1 MRGGLGRAKHTWMLL
16 AMHRTLSKPSHWF
29 VLSALLGSA
38 NILPAQ
44 APDPLSAEVRWT
56 YGTIRNNLLKLAE
69 KMPAENY
76 GFRPTTDVE
85 TFGRRVAH
93 IADANMNVC
102 AGLNGERRPL
112 GAASKTSKPELVAAL
127 KESFAY
133 CDRVFD
139 SLTDATAPEMVS
151 SRLGGP
157 FPPEPTRSRLATLYN
172 LVRHSNEMYGYMAVY
187 LRLKGIVPP
196 TSAPE

>member
-1 MRGGLGRAKHTWMLL
+1 MNNLRKLMLVVLGGAW
-16 AMHRTLSKPSHWF
+16 A
-29 VLSALLGSA
+29 
-38 NILPAQ
+38 LPAQ
-44 APDPLSAEVRWT
+44 SPNPLSAEVKWSYT
-56 YGTIRNNLLKLAE
+56 SIKNNLTKMAD
-69 KMPAENY
+69 KMPAEDY
-76 GFRPTTDVE
+76 SFRPTPDVE
-85 TFGRRVAH
+85 TFARRIAH

-102 AGLNGERRPL
+102 TGLNGERKPL
-112 GAASKTSKPELVAAL
+112 GAASKTSKAELVAAL
-127 KESFAY
+127 KESFDY

-139 SLTDATAPEMVS
+139 ALTDRAAVETVS

-187 LRLKGIVPP
+187 LRLKGVTPP

>member
-1 MRGGLGRAKHTWMLL
+1 
-16 AMHRTLSKPSHWF
+16 MHRILSNPSRWF
-29 VLSALLGSA
+29 VAGVLLGGA
-38 NILPAQ
+38 ATAPAQ
-44 APDPLSAEVRWT
+44 TPDTLSAEVQFAYR
-56 YGTIRNNLLKLAE
+56 TIKNNLVKLAE
-69 KMPAENY
+69 KMPAEDY
-76 GFRPTTDVE
+76 SFRPTPEVE

-102 AGLNGERRPL
+102 TGLNGERKPL
-112 GAASKTSKPELVAAL
+112 GAASKTSKTDLVAAL

-133 CDRVFD
+133 CDGVVD
-139 SLTDATAPEMVS
+139 SLTDATAREMVS

-157 FPPEPTRSRLATLYN
+157 FPPEPTRSRLGTLNN

>member
-1 MRGGLGRAKHTWMLL
+1 MNLYCRFALGAVLGGVCA
-16 AMHRTLSKPSHWF
+16 
-29 VLSALLGSA
+29 LSAQTV
-38 NILPAQ
+38 N
-44 APDPLSAEVRWT
+44 PLSAEVKWS
-56 YGTIRNNLLKLAE
+56 YGSIKNNLLKLAE
-69 KMPAENY
+69 KMPAEDY
-76 GFRPTTDVE
+76 TFRPTPEVE

-93 IADANMNVC
+93 IADANMSVC
-102 AGLNGERRPL
+102 SGLNGDRKRL
-112 GAASKTSKPELVAAL
+112 GAASKTTKEELVAAL

-133 CDRVFD
+133 CDTVFD
-139 SLTDATAPEMVS
+139 ALTDRTAQEMVS

-157 FPPEPTRSRLATLYN
+157 FPPDPMRSRLATLYN

>member
-1 MRGGLGRAKHTWMLL
+1 
-16 AMHRTLSKPSHWF
+16 MHRILSNGSHWL
-29 VLSALLGSA
+29 VAGALLGSA
-38 NILPAQ
+38 SMARAQ
-44 APDPLSAEVRWT
+44 SSDPLSTEVKWM
-56 YGTIRNNLLKLAE
+56 YGTIKNNLLRLAE

-76 GFRPTTDVE
+76 SFRPAPEVE
-85 TFGRRVAH
+85 TFGRRLAH
-93 IADANMNVC
+93 IADANMSVC
-102 AGLNGERRPL
+102 TGLNGQRKPL
-112 GAASKTSKPELVAAL
+112 GAASKTSKAELVAAL

-133 CDRVFD
+133 CDGVFD
-139 SLTDATAPEMVS
+139 SLTDATARETVS

-157 FPPEPTRSRLATLYN
+157 FPPDTTRSRLATLYN

>member
-1 MRGGLGRAKHTWMLL
+1 VTRYYCLMLGA
-16 AMHRTLSKPSHWF
+16 AFTLS
-29 VLSALLGSA
+29 
-38 NILPAQ
+38 AQ
-44 APDPLSAEVRWT
+44 TPNPLSAEVKWS
-56 YGTIRNNLLKLAE
+56 YGTIKNNLLKLAE

-76 GFRPTTDVE
+76 AFRPTPDVE
-85 TFGRRVAH
+85 TFARRVAH

-102 AGLNGERRPL
+102 AGLNGERKPL

-127 KESFAY
+127 KVSFAY
-133 CDRVFD
+133 CDGVFD
-139 SLTDATAPEMVS
+139 ALTDATAQEMVS

-157 FPPEPTRSRLATLYN
+157 FPPFPTRSKLATLYN